1 MMKRTARLLFAI
13 FLLPLALHAQVVAY
27 DFSALYDS
35 ASPAVVQ
42 VSTDDGTGSGFL
54 ITPFGHIATNFHVV
68 RNSRYLAVQF
78 HDGRRVKAEVIAV
91 NTKYDLAL
99 IKVNST
105 LVREIRPL
113 QLLPEEKDPL
123 LKVGIPV
130 VALGSPLNQKF
141 LMTQGI
147 LSKVDD
153 ETLLGDFLLQAGNSG
168 GPLLN
173 INGQV
178 VGINTFGESSIS
190 GAVRIGPLRD
200 LLKTDE
206 IWDSIDTE
214 PAGDLLPTLSTT
226 RYPVD
231 VLNLKV
237 QTEPLDWNSYRFK
250 AGDFDVTAITP
261 VLVGKLQSITG
272 KLREENRYARRSKFI
287 SDPEF
292 HGSNDPY
299 YEWHRT
305 TETALDYAVTF
316 DIRPVSGL
324 THDSKRKSSKLLNPL
339 FIFER
344 GRKLDMEFKAE
355 FLDFRVYRDGQLIQ
369 PVMPG
374 RQIIEGKTELKG
386 SRFIDEAYAG
396 SYVYAPKE
404 FLTGNEFRVEVVDAR
419 KPDEVHKEVV
429 FTSDSPLIRQIR
441 SDFTFFPSHFFF
453 AKVP

>member
-1 MMKRTARLLFAI
+1 MKRTAGLLIAV
-13 FLLPLALHAQVVAY
+13 FLLPLALRAQVVAY
-27 DFSALYDS
+27 DFSALYET

-42 VSTDDGTGSGFL
+42 ITTDDGSGSGFV
-54 ITPFGHIATNFHVV
+54 ISPFGHIATNFHVV

-78 HDGRRVKAEVIAV
+78 HDGRKVKAEVIAV
-91 NTKYDLAL
+91 NSKYDLAL
-99 IKVNST
+99 LKVNSAI
-105 LVREIRPL
+105 VESIQPL
-113 QLLPEEKDPL
+113 QLLPEEQDST

-147 LSKVDD
+147 LSKVDN

-173 INGQV
+173 IEGEV
-178 VGINTFGESSIS
+178 VGINTFGESNIS

-200 LLKTDE
+200 LLKTDD
-206 IWDSIDTE
+206 IWQSVQVE
-214 PAGDLLPTLSTT
+214 PDADLLPTLSAT

-237 QTEPLDWNSYRFK
+237 KNEPLDWNSYKCK
-250 AGDFDVTAITP
+250 AGSFNVTAITP
-261 VLVGKLQSITG
+261 VLIGKLQTISG

-292 HGSNDPY
+292 HDADDPY

-316 DIRPVSGL
+316 DIRPQSGL
-324 THDSKRKSSKLLNPL
+324 TQDSQRKSSKILNPFL
-339 FIFER
+339 IFER
-344 GRKLDMEFKAE
+344 NRKFDMEFKAE
-355 FLDFRVYRDGQLIQ
+355 FLDFRVYRDGKLIQ

-374 RQIIEGKTELKG
+374 RQIIEGKTDAKQN
-386 SRFIDEAYAG
+386 RFIDEAYAG
-396 SYVYAPKE
+396 NYIYSPKD
-404 FLTGNEFRVEVVDAR
+404 FLTGNEFRMQVVDAR
-419 KPDEVHKEVV
+419 KPEEAHKEVV

-441 SDFTFFPSHFFF
+441 ADFTFFPADFFF